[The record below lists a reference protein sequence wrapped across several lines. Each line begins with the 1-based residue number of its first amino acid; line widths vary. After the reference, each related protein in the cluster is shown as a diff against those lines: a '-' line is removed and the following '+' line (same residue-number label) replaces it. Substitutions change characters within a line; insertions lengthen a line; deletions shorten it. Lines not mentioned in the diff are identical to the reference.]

1 MEKIYDV
8 IGIGIGP
15 YNLGLAALMEKT
27 ELEGL
32 FFDKTAEFDWHPG
45 MMIEKMNLQVPFL
58 ADVVTLADPTSTYT
72 YLNYLHEQ
80 NRMFQFFFFSEF
92 KVPRQEYNDYLK
104 WVVDKLDGL
113 IFGHEVIDVIDHHNQ
128 TQEAHYEVVVK
139 AVDSAETKSFRAKH
153 VVMGTGSK
161 PLVMDEMKGFPEE
174 DILHT
179 SDYLYQKGE
188 LLSSDHVTIVGSGQS
203 AAEVLLDLL
212 QEQEYRDNMHLTL
225 FTRSPG
231 LFQLESAKLGQEFFS
246 PDYVDYFHEL
256 SYKERKESLD
266 LLGNLRKGI
275 DPDTLK
281 ELYKTLYHK
290 STGNKK
296 ARVTIQPMT
305 EVKGIERTDD
315 EDAYL
320 LQCHQWQ
327 SDEEFDYRTEKVVLA
342 TGYVPH
348 LPEWFLHHFKEKIEW
363 EDEKLYRVTRDA
375 RLVFTDDRDHHFFV
389 STNLVHSHGAGA
401 TNLGLAIRRNVQ
413 IINKIVGKEV
423 YQDRRNTIFQQFK
436 MEDKDK

>member
-1 MEKIYDV
+1 MDKIYDV

-15 YNLGLAALMEKT
+15 YNLGLAALLEKT
-27 ELEGL
+27 EMEGL

-58 ADVVTLADPTSTYT
+58 ADVVTLADPTSPYT

-80 NRMFQFFFFSEF
+80 NRIFQFFFFSEF

-104 WVVDKLDGL
+104 WVVEKLDGL
-113 IFGHEVIDVIDHHNQ
+113 MFGHEVVDVIDHNQ
-128 TQEAHYEVVVK
+128 AEEAHYEVVVENIE
-139 AVDSAETKSFRAKH
+139 SGETKSNRAKH

-161 PLVMDEMKGFPEE
+161 PLVLDGMKGFPEE
-174 DILHT
+174 DVLHT
-179 SDYLYQKGE
+179 SAYLYQKGK

-212 QEQEYRDNMHLTL
+212 QEQEYRDHMHLTL
-225 FTRSPG
+225 FTRSAG

-256 SYKERKESLD
+256 PFEKRKDSLD

-275 DPDTLK
+275 DPDTLT

-305 EVKGIERTDD
+305 EVNAIEAHGNNYKLKCR
-315 EDAYL
+315 
-320 LQCHQWQ
+320 QW
-327 SDEEFDYRTEKVVLA
+327 ENETEFDYRTDKVVLA
-342 TGYVPH
+342 TGYTPH
-348 LPEWFLHHFKEKIEW
+348 LPDWFMNRFKEQIEW
-363 EDEKLYRVTRDA
+363 EDKKRYRVTRDY
-375 RLVFTDDRDHHFFV
+375 RIDFNDERDHHFFV
-389 STNLVHSHGAGA
+389 ATNLTHSHGAGA
-401 TNLGLAIRRNVQ
+401 TNLGLAVQRNIE
-413 IINKIVGKEV
+413 IINKIADEEI
-423 YQDRRNTIFQQFK
+423 YQDNRETIFQQFT
-436 MEDKDK
+436 MEEDDKYV

>member
-104 WVVDKLDGL
+104 WVVEKLDGL
-113 IFGHEVIDVIDHHNQ
+113 MFGYEVVDVIDHNQ
-128 TQEAHYEVVVK
+128 GEDAHYEVITKSVK
-139 AVDSAETKSFRAKH
+139 NSEEKSFRARH
-153 VVMGTGSK
+153 IVMGTGSN
-161 PLVMDEMKGFPEE
+161 PLILDEMKGYPEE

-225 FTRSPG
+225 FTRSSG
-231 LFQLESAKLGQEFFS
+231 LFQLESAKLGQEFFA
-246 PDYVDYFHEL
+246 PDYIDYFHGL
-256 SYKERKESLD
+256 SYEKRKDSLD

-275 DPDTLK
+275 DPDTLE

-290 STGNKK
+290 STGDKK
-296 ARVTIQPMT
+296 ASVTIQPMT
-305 EVKGIERTDD
+305 EVKDIERNGDS
-315 EDAYL
+315 YL
-320 LQCHQWQ
+320 LKCHQWQ
-327 SDEEFDYRTEKVVLA
+327 VDEEFDYPTEKVVLA
-342 TGYVPH
+342 TGYAPH
-348 LPEWFLHHFKEKIEW
+348 IPDWFLNRFQEKIEW
-363 EDEKLYRVTRDA
+363 EDEKRYRVTRDA
-375 RLVFTDDRDHHFFV
+375 RLVFHENRNHHFFV
-389 STNLVHSHGAGA
+389 ATNLAHSHGAGA
-401 TNLGLAIRRNVQ
+401 TNLGLAVRRNVQ
-413 IINKIVGKEV
+413 IINRIAGEEL
-423 YQDRRNTIFQQFK
+423 YQDKRNTIFQQFQ